1 VSPDLSRPDQPGGA
15 APSVVDW
22 RPDRAEAM
30 LLNVLSLPVLVA
42 GIVGFLRLAALRL
55 PASGHLVIGLRELGL
70 FLLAT
75 VVLTAV
81 LLLAHEG
88 IHGLV
93 MVAFGARPRFGA
105 MMIANVAPALYATA
119 PGHQFSRGQY
129 LAVAVAPAVVISVL
143 GGLACLTA
151 LGPLLVLPLAFHLG
165 GCIGDAA
172 ATLRLLRQPPGTR
185 CEDLRD
191 GIRFHRPAARA

>member
-1 VSPDLSRPDQPGGA
+1 VSRPDQPEGA

-30 LLNVLSLPVLVA
+30 LLNVLSLPLMVV
-42 GIVGFLRLAALRL
+42 GIVGFLRLATLRL
-55 PASGHLVIGLRELGL
+55 PASGRLVIGLRELLL
-70 FLLAT
+70 FLLSA
-75 VVLTAV
+75 VALTTV

-93 MVAFGARPRFGA
+93 MAAFGARPRFGA

-119 PGHQFSRGQY
+119 PGHLFSRGQY
-129 LAVAVAPAVVISVL
+129 LAVAVAPALVISVV

-151 LGPLLVLPLAFHLG
+151 LGPFLVLPLAFHLG
-165 GCIGDAA
+165 GCIGDAV
-172 ATLRLLRQPPGTR
+172 ATLRLLRQAPGTR
-185 CEDLRD
+185 CEDMRD
-191 GIRFHRPAARA
+191 GIRFHRPAARSRRG